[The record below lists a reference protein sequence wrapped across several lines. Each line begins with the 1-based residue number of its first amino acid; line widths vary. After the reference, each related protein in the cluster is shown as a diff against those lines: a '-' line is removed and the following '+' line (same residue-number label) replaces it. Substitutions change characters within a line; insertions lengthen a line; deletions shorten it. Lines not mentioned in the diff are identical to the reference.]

1 MSFLA
6 ILQKTIFP
14 DRSVCFVCSFSH
26 QNVTLVLYLLFSC
39 ERHGPSA
46 GPKKVLN
53 HFPFFSAIDS
63 LTLVAGVTLPR
74 GVGLGHVRAAYDH
87 TERGENQMTFVE
99 GDLITTI
106 GTSSDG
112 WQYGQNTRTR
122 Q

>member
-1 MSFLA
+1 MWELESLCQPKLYHLFYFHCT
-6 ILQKTIFP
+6 TII
-14 DRSVCFVCSFSH
+14 V
-26 QNVTLVLYLLFSC
+26 
-39 ERHGPSA
+39 PS
-46 GPKKVLN
+46 
-53 HFPFFSAIDS
+53 I
-63 LTLVAGVTLPR
+63 LVAGVTLPR